1 MRVMIEI
8 DLPDGQKIPTAED
21 IKQLTDPNWLAE
33 WWHIDDVKG
42 LEETLTDEEAQT
54 VLALVGRNHDCTV
67 GINWDFIGYWVDKI
81 LDGRENEST

>member
-8 DLPDGQKIPTAED
+8 DLPDGQKIPTAEE

-42 LEETLTDEEAQT
+42 LEETLTDEEAQD
-54 VLALVGRNHDCTV
+54 VLRMVNKRHDCNI
-67 GINWDFIGYWVDKI
+67 GINWDFIQYFIDEI
-81 LDGRENEST
+81 IDERENESA